1 MTSSWTLWRASGP
14 KRSRGWERSRRTW
27 RYSRTSS
34 FVADVAKTSG
44 RKFPNF
50 EANSSSR
57 LSSRR
62 NLIKSIRRTSHPFPV
77 ASPERYVRQTILP
90 EIGSDGQAKLAS
102 STVAIVGLGALGT
115 VSAGLLARAG
125 VGHLRLIDR
134 DVIEVNNLQRQ
145 VLFDE
150 RDVDLPKAEAAA
162 AKLLAANSEIR
173 IEPVSKDLNASNAE
187 SILAGVD
194 LIVDGTD
201 NMEARF
207 LVNEVAVQ
215 RGLPWVYGGAIATH
229 GMALAIVPKTTAC
242 FRCFLPRMPPPGSLP
257 TCDTAGILNTVSSAI
272 GAIQATEAL
281 KLLLGRPPSGE
292 LLVFDGW
299 ANDLQRL
306 RIVRRPDCPTCVKG
320 EREFLGAKRGQVI
333 AALCGS
339 KTISLDPVHRGTVD
353 MAGIEARLRKL
364 GPVRSLGSVLV
375 FTAGEETITLFSDGR
390 ALIRGTEDPE
400 RARTLYAK
408 YIGM

>member
-1 MTSSWTLWRASGP
+1 MAPSD
-14 KRSRGWERSRRTW
+14 
-27 RYSRTSS
+27 RY
-34 FVADVAKTSG
+34 
-44 RKFPNF
+44 
-50 EANSSSR
+50 
-57 LSSRR
+57 
-62 NLIKSIRRTSHPFPV
+62 I
-77 ASPERYVRQTILP
+77 RQTILP
-90 EIGSDGQAKLAS
+90 EIGAEGQARLSKA
-102 STVAIVGLGALGT
+102 TVAVVGLGALGT

-125 VGHLRLIDR
+125 VGCLRLVDR
-134 DVIEVNNLQRQ
+134 DVVERNNLQRQ

-272 GAIQATEAL
+272 GSIQATEAM

-333 AALCGS
+333 AAVCGS
-339 KTISLDPVHRGTVD
+339 RTISLDPVHRGTVD